1 MNKIFL
7 QGRIV
12 KGPKA
17 SMMANGK
24 AICHFDISVRR
35 AYRKEGEEPK
45 YDYFK
50 CVAFRGIADLIA
62 SRFGRGDYIIVAGPV
77 YDNNYESDGRMNY
90 GKQVVVDEIDF
101 PNAKRAVPGIP
112 GGNKE
117 GMPVPSDS
125 GDDGFMDVPEGIEE
139 ELPFV

>member
-35 AYRKEGEEPK
+35 ACRKEGGEPK

-90 GKQVVVDEIDF
+90 GKQVVVNEIDF
-101 PNAKRAVPGIP
+101 PNARRSGTLKDDKGETPAPEDGC
-112 GGNKE
+112 
-117 GMPVPSDS
+117 
-125 GDDGFMDVPEGIEE
+125 GDDFMDVPEGIEE

>member
-35 AYRKEGEEPK
+35 AYRKEGDEPK

-50 CVAFRGIADLIA
+50 CVAFRGTADLIA

-101 PNAKRAVPGIP
+101 PNARRSGTLKDDKGETPAPEDGC
-112 GGNKE
+112 
-117 GMPVPSDS
+117 
-125 GDDGFMDVPEGIEE
+125 GDDFMDVPEGIEE

>member
-101 PNAKRAVPGIP
+101 PNARR
-112 GGNKE
+112 
-117 GMPVPSDS
+117 S
-125 GDDGFMDVPEGIEE
+125 GTSKDDKGEKPAPEDGCGDEFMDVPEGIEE

>member
-45 YDYFK
+45 YDYFN
-50 CVAFRGIADLIA
+50 CVAFRGLADLIA
-62 SRFGRGDYIIVAGPV
+62 SRFGRGDYIIVIGPV
-77 YDNNYESDGRMNY
+77 YDNNYESDGHMNY
-90 GKQVVVDEIDF
+90 GKKVIVNEIDF
-101 PNAKRAVPGIP
+101 PNAKRAVPGTTKDDKGETYAP
-112 GGNKE
+112 EDGG
-117 GMPVPSDS
+117 
-125 GDDGFMDVPEGIEE
+125 GDDFMDVPEDIEE

>member
-35 AYRKEGEEPK
+35 AYRKEGDEPK

-50 CVAFRGIADLIA
+50 CVAFRGTADLIA

-101 PNAKRAVPGIP
+101 PNARRSGTSKDDKGETPAPEDGY
-112 GGNKE
+112 
-117 GMPVPSDS
+117 
-125 GDDGFMDVPEGIEE
+125 GDDFMDVPEGIEE